1 MFAFPPKSAFGQV
14 VAKSR
19 ILAHVQTTRRIR
31 DLFTSQLSEIR
42 WAHKL
47 SPETIHIP
55 DRPEV
60 PEIEIFDL
68 KLKTPDLDDAVLSA
82 IDRAMPRP
90 ILYRIFSEKG
100 VAYSA
105 AFKRPSEA
113 DSEQWV
119 VGARFTSE
127 FAEPETPLPPLPAVL
142 HLGHLYAAIF
152 APLLPLPG
160 RKGEP
165 LADHVDRCSG
175 FLVLSRK
182 ANQLTAR
189 IRREKQFNRKVALN
203 QELKPLQAELRA
215 LSEP

>member
-14 VAKSR
+14 VTKSS

-31 DLFTSQLSEIR
+31 DLFTSQLLEIR

-60 PEIEIFDL
+60 PEIEVFDL
-68 KLKTPDLDDAVLSA
+68 KLKTPELDEAVLQA

-100 VAYSA
+100 EAYSA

-113 DSEQWV
+113 DAEQWV
-119 VGARFTSE
+119 VGARFTSD
-127 FAEPETPLPPLPAVL
+127 FSEPQAALPPLPAAL
-142 HLGHLYAAIF
+142 HLGHLYAALF
-152 APLLPLPG
+152 QPLLPLPG
-160 RKGEP
+160 RKGEA
-165 LADHVDRCSG
+165 LGDHVARCSR
-175 FLVLSRK
+175 FLVVSRK
-182 ANQLTAR
+182 VDQLTAR

-203 QELKPLQAELRA
+203 RELKPLQAELKA